1 MITPVK
7 ESAVVSPDS
16 PINRTTEQRADPE
29 RIRVLLVDDDE
40 NFREAAALGLEDL
53 GFDVTTIPD
62 GDAMVRHFTDGN
74 ACDAIILDWRLPL
87 RAGADYLRSLREH
100 NVTVPV
106 IILTG
111 LPDTAYEN
119 IALDNGAHDFIDK
132 SRGLLIVAKRVRRAV
147 AARALSAAPSDASVS
162 SGRLL
167 LRMNESRAYWDGTD
181 VNLTVTEFNIV
192 RLMVASADKHVTYRD
207 IYDCVHHPGFI
218 AGCGEDGYRTNVRS
232 AIKRIRNKFRAL
244 DGQFCQIENF
254 SAFGYRWR
262 SGPEEAAKAAQGD
275 PYQATDRLIAD
286 GQACPSGGR
295 VHRAAGTPCG
305 PI

>member
-7 ESAVVSPDS
+7 ESAVVLTNS
-16 PINRTTEQRADPE
+16 PIDRATEHRADPE

-40 NFREAAALGLEDL
+40 DFREAAALGLEDL
-53 GFDVTTIPD
+53 GFNVTTIPD
-62 GDAMVRHFTDGN
+62 GDAMVRYFTHGN

-87 RAGADYLRSLREH
+87 RVGADYLRSLRER

-111 LPDTAYEN
+111 LPEAAYEN
-119 IALDNGAHDFIDK
+119 VALDNGAHDFIDK

-147 AARALSAAPSDASVS
+147 AARALAAAPADALVS
-162 SGRLL
+162 SGKLL
-167 LRMNESRAYWDGTD
+167 LRVNESRAYWDGTD

-192 RLMVASADKHVTYRD
+192 RLMVTNADKHVTYRD

-262 SGPEEAAKAAQGD
+262 SGPAEAPQTAQAD
-275 PYQATDRLIAD
+275 PYRASNRRVAD
-286 GQACPSGGR
+286 GQACPSGGG
-295 VHRAAGTPCG
+295 VHRAADSACG
-305 PI
+305 PV